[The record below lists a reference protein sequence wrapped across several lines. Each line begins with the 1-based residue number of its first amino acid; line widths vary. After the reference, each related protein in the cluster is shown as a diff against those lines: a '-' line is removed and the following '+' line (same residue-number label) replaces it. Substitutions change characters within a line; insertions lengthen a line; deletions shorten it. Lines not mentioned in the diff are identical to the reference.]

1 MLVETN
7 ASCVSCG
14 RSLNAAFIAA
24 TVSVGSV
31 VRKPPELQPPAMGW
45 SLRCCI
51 FVLWKMLKMFVY
63 ACVSFEVTSTHV
75 ASAFCLKLGL

>member
-1 MLVETN
+1 M
-7 ASCVSCG
+7 
-14 RSLNAAFIAA
+14 NAAFIAA

-63 ACVSFEVTSTHV
+63 ACVSFEVTSMHV
-75 ASAFCLKLGL
+75 ASAFCLKSGFMTWITEIGLVWPSRV